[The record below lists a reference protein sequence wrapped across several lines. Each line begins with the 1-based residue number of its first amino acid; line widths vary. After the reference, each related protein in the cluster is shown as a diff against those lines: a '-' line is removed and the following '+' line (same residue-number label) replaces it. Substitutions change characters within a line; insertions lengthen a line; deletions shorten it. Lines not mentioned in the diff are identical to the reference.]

1 MNIINQ
7 VQKIQDSAISDPRFK
22 QNEEIQ
28 ITPEA
33 VNYVDKVFRS
43 ILPHFPAWRQ
53 TCPTDADL
61 GMMKAAWTK
70 AIVRHSMKTGALPNA
85 KAGVTACEESDSDWL
100 PSVGKF
106 IKWCDQSNDLMPMAQ
121 RALDLF
127 NSAQKQIDNVGQ
139 MVIAKHKFDLK
150 QMKASDSN
158 KRFIELYLS
167 YAENNAI
174 ESLDA
179 FALEDMTTS
188 SYEERKLARER
199 EERSDEENEARDEA
213 AKAGFFSLFGQF
225 VEKNPNIPA
234 DVAKKAIEEH
244 HGIKQGSL
252 KKYAKTPAQLEEN
265 KQRQLKIA
273 KGLMK

>member
-1 MNIINQ
+1 MDIRKQ
-7 VQKIQDSAISDPRFK
+7 VKQIQDSAISDPRFK

-53 TCPTDADL
+53 TCPTDSDL

-70 AIVRHSMKTGALPNA
+70 AIVRHSMKTGSLPNA

-106 IKWCDQSNDLMPMAQ
+106 IKMCEQSNDLMPLAQ

-127 NSAQKQIDNVGQ
+127 NSAQKQIDNVGK
-139 MVIAKHKFDLK
+139 MVTGKHGFDLK
-150 QMKASDSN
+150 NMKAAETG

-167 YAENNAI
+167 YAEDNPI
-174 ESLDA
+174 ESLEA
-179 FALEDMTTS
+179 FALPQSVQLSDEQLKEAEKRKQAAQNQFFKQFGSIKADKPVEQPKKEVKGVQKGSLKTYSKTPKQLD
-188 SYEERKLARER
+188 EERK
-199 EERSDEENEARDEA
+199 
-213 AKAGFFSLFGQF
+213 
-225 VEKNPNIPA
+225 
-234 DVAKKAIEEH
+234 
-244 HGIKQGSL
+244 
-252 KKYAKTPAQLEEN
+252 
-265 KQRQLKIA
+265 RQLDAIKHRGA
-273 KGLMK
+273 K